1 MIWFV
6 TSGLLLGVAVVLDF
20 LIRLRMTRIGYKWA
34 FLLGGAFDY
43 SEYHKVREKY
53 GWSPW
58 LVRVFWVC
66 VVLGLLS
73 IGIGV
78 LRRYGL

>member
-6 TSGLLLGVAVVLDF
+6 TSALMLGIATALDF
-20 LIRLRMTRIGYKWA
+20 IIRLRMTRAGFKRV

-58 LVRVFWVC
+58 LIR
-66 VVLGLLS
+66 
-73 IGIGV
+73 
-78 LRRYGL
+78 